1 MHSIMTFFLMIL
13 VSLFYNYTIVT
24 LIFGGS
30 LEIFVLS
37 FIHTLLQNNSNKNNV
52 FIIYLPLLKFKIP
65 GCGLFRG
72 FFPDYHKEY
81 TAVSKGCSLLLSTRS
96 YLYLFKGPR
105 CSALNCIS
113 LYGDLKLLL
122 SFFIE
127 NIHRG
132 MIIYL
137 IIYLI

>member
-1 MHSIMTFFLMIL
+1 MTLLCVAFANIPGTITGCHAFDHDIFFLMIL

-37 FIHTLLQNNSNKNNV
+37 FIFTLLQNNSNKNNV

-81 TAVSKGCSLLLSTRS
+81 TAVSKGCSLLLSTR
-96 YLYLFKGPR
+96 P
-105 CSALNCIS
+105 
-113 LYGDLKLLL
+113 L
-122 SFFIE
+122 SF
-127 NIHRG
+127 
-132 MIIYL
+132 
-137 IIYLI
+137 